1 MRVVQVYYVKE
12 QQSPGPFFKVGMES
26 AGIAARHG
34 QIHITAFLVSATG
47 PGAEEDDFVTV
58 PEGVTLEQLIEES
71 KQYVD
76 AIIVTKSPKRNDSPT
91 VFLKTGDSDEVPD
104 TEISIPESDTEGT
117 ADNQAEASDKDAEPE
132 DTEEGQNTDK

>member
-1 MRVVQVYYVKE
+1 MFREALAGMFEKLKK
-12 QQSPGPFFKVGMES
+12 FFDEGKSMLNE
-26 AGIAARHG
+26 
-34 QIHITAFLVSATG
+34 AFTE
-47 PGAEEDDFVTV
+47 PEEDDFVTV

-104 TEISIPESDTEGT
+104 TELSIPESDTEET
-117 ADNQAEASDKDAEPE
+117 ADDETEASDKGAEPK
-132 DTEEGQNTDK
+132 DTEEDQNTDK

>member
-1 MRVVQVYYVKE
+1 MILFREALTGMFEKLKK
-12 QQSPGPFFKVGMES
+12 FFDEGKSMLNE
-26 AGIAARHG
+26 AL
-34 QIHITAFLVSATG
+34 TE
-47 PGAEEDDFVTV
+47 PEEDDFVTV

-76 AIIVTKSPKRNDSPT
+76 AIIVTKSPNRNDSPT

>member
-1 MRVVQVYYVKE
+1 MFEKLKK
-12 QQSPGPFFKVGMES
+12 FFDEGKSMLNE
-26 AGIAARHG
+26 ALTEH
-34 QIHITAFLVSATG
+34 
-47 PGAEEDDFVTV
+47 EEDDFVTV

-117 ADNQAEASDKDAEPE
+117 ADDQAGASDKDAEPE

>member
-1 MRVVQVYYVKE
+1 MFEKLKK
-12 QQSPGPFFKVGMES
+12 FFDEGKSMLNE
-26 AGIAARHG
+26 AL
-34 QIHITAFLVSATG
+34 TE
-47 PGAEEDDFVTV
+47 PEEDDFVTV

-104 TEISIPESDTEGT
+104 TELSIPESDTEET
-117 ADNQAEASDKDAEPE
+117 ADDETEASDKDAGPK
-132 DTEEGQNTDK
+132 DTEEDQNTDK